1 MTSEFTL
8 FTNSIKDYFTK
19 PMLKLAFLPF
29 VFTIIIFYALFF
41 IVADAS
47 LDSLQNSTIQIQ
59 HTQTQ
64 INNGV
69 ADVTT
74 TNETYQGGSAIMEFL
89 LKNSITSWLIGF
101 FVYTVGTIA
110 VMMLSVFIALIII
123 GFLTPNILN
132 IIIQRHYPSIELNEH
147 PSLIDSIITP
157 IKHIFVMLIL
167 FIILIPLYFI
177 PIVNIIA
184 FNLPFY
190 YFFHKLLNYDV
201 NSNIKMTQDEL
212 FKIKFLNA
220 NQIRLRTLL
229 LYFISMIPFV
239 AMFATVFYIIYL
251 GHGQLS
257 ALQNLRNEKVN

>member
-1 MTSEFTL
+1 MTSEFQL
-8 FTNSIKDYFTK
+8 FTKSIKDYFTK
-19 PMLKLAFLPF
+19 DMLKLAFLPF

-41 IVADAS
+41 IAADIS
-47 LDSLQNSTIQIQ
+47 LDSLKDSTIQIE

-69 ADVTT
+69 SDITT
-74 TNETYQGGSAIMEFL
+74 TKQTYQGGNAILEFL

-110 VMMLSVFIALIII
+110 VMMFSVFISLIII

-132 IIIQRHYPSIELNEH
+132 ILIKRHYPHEQLNQSTPFFNSIFTL
-147 PSLIDSIITP
+147 L
-157 IKHIFVMLIL
+157 KHTMGMILL

-177 PIVNIIA
+177 PIVNIVA

-190 YFFHKLLNYDV
+190 YFFHKMLTYDI

-212 FKIKFLNA
+212 FKIKYLNS

-239 AMFATVFYIIYL
+239 ALFATVFYIIYL
-251 GHGQLS
+251 GHGQLN
-257 ALQNLRNEKVN
+257 ALENLRKKELN